1 MRNIEKGFL
10 LAEIM
15 SFDTIN
21 EKDVK
26 SFISWIR
33 SQECYDSLFQRVK
46 ELKTSTSFYARYL
59 YNEFISIDLERV
71 KTIEEGF
78 IAYAKILYLHQII
91 TPGFYINPMLV
102 INKQERNYKIGEIVV
117 YFNNK
122 YMTLN
127 ELNNDE
133 NYSFQE
139 KYEFILKQVNKWQK
153 DIEEK
158 ILYPMSKLSDNPR
171 NLPKVRIIPFSYL
184 LTLLL
189 YVAMITLSIFIP
201 LNIIPALKDVLLNF
215 NISSYNEL
223 NYFYLASLCVGVIGF
238 IILIVEIFIRRIN
251 YGHYFKY
258 HKVILGGKDKALKVI
273 NESKN
278 NLEKYLVSS
287 FDKKSELK
295 AKVFTFSKC
304 YFLFEYIMYLYEINY
319 HYKKITKDRISLI
332 NKILFAFSMIFFALF
347 LIFALVH
354 KIGGLL

>member
-1 MRNIEKGFL
+1 MRNIEKGLL

-15 SFDTIN
+15 SFDTTT

-33 SQECYDSLFQRVK
+33 SQECYDLLLQRVK
-46 ELKTSTSFYARYL
+46 ELKSSTSFYARYL
-59 YNEFISIDLERV
+59 YNEFVSIDLERV

-102 INKQERNYKIGEIVV
+102 INKQERNYKIGEIIV

-122 YMTLN
+122 YMTLD
-127 ELNNDE
+127 ELSKDE

-171 NLPKVRIIPFSYL
+171 NLPKLKSVPLKHFVMF
-184 LTLLL
+184 LL
-189 YVAMITLSIFIP
+189 YVIMIS
-201 LNIIPALKDVLLNF
+201 LNICLPLLIIPSLKDILINF
-215 NISSYNEL
+215 NIASYNEI
-223 NYFYLASLCVGVIGF
+223 NYFYLVSSGF
-238 IILIVEIFIRRIN
+238 ISLGFISLIVELFIRKISF
-251 YGHYFKY
+251 GPYFKY

-273 NESKN
+273 NDSKN
-278 NLEKYLVSS
+278 NLEQYLVSS

-295 AKVFTFSKC
+295 EKVFAFSKC
-304 YFLFEYIMYLYEINY
+304 YFLFEYIIYLYEINY
-319 HYKKITKDRISLI
+319 HYKKFTKDRINII
-332 NKILFAFSMIFFALF
+332 NKILFAFSMIFFVLF
-347 LIFALVH
+347 LVFVLVYN
-354 KIGGLL
+354 IGGLL